1 MSRRRSISRRAPNE
15 RASEGTAPR
24 PGGGALSG
32 LGDAFRRLASST
44 SGPVFIVLIVVFVAC
59 VIAVSIDS
67 DSSTSE
73 FLSVDNIRDM
83 LVRSV
88 ALGIVAAGQTLVI
101 LGASLDLSVGWVV
114 GLGSILAAETMN
126 GQDSRII
133 LGILVV
139 LLFGAGVGLVNGLVI
154 TKLRVNAFIATLG
167 MALILRGYVEA
178 NYAGP
183 VTGVPE
189 GFQKLGFE
197 SWGPIPISV
206 VLLLAVVAGAWF
218 LLRYSRFG
226 NRLYAVGGD
235 EDVAKLSGVRT
246 HRVIIM
252 AHVLCALAAAITG
265 LFIASR
271 LGAGSPTIA
280 IEGGYDLESIAA
292 VVLGGTY
299 LLGGRGGVL
308 GTLAGVFILALLDS
322 TFNQL
327 EVDAFLKDV
336 ARGVIIIAAVAAY
349 SVRWT
354 RRRREEAQAATGQTP
369 GPEPARGGRRHE
381 HRRRHPAPE
390 PPAGVGRAPG
400 VARAPA
406 VAALRAIPVVWI
418 LLIVVFVW
426 ISFEDQNFLTPEGF
440 LAYLKTSA
448 PLAILAIGAY
458 FVLASG
464 EFDLSVGSLVTVIA
478 VVAAKQIDGDPANT
492 VPTIVLLFGDRR
504 CGGPLQRLR
513 HHDPPRPVVHRHPR
527 NAPHPERGGVPL
539 DRRCAPSATS
549 PTTSARSAARGSRA
563 SPSSRR
569 SRTPRSS

>member
-1 MSRRRSISRRAPNE
+1 VSA
-15 RASEGTAPR
+15 ASEGTAPR
-24 PGGGALSG
+24 PAGGALG
-32 LGDAFRRLASST
+32 GVGRAFRRLASST
-44 SGPVFIVLIVVFVAC
+44 SGPVFIVLIVVFIAC

-139 LLFGAGVGLVNGLVI
+139 LLFGAGVGLINGLVI

-189 GFQKLGFE
+189 SFQDLGFE

-206 VLLLAVVAGAWF
+206 VLLVAVVAGAWL

-246 HRVIIM
+246 HRVIIA

-369 GPEPARGGRRHE
+369 GPEPA
-381 HRRRHPAPE
+381 
-390 PPAGVGRAPG
+390 PAGG
-400 VARAPA
+400 
-406 VAALRAIPVVWI
+406 
-418 LLIVVFVW
+418 
-426 ISFEDQNFLTPEGF
+426 T
-440 LAYLKTSA
+440 
-448 PLAILAIGAY
+448 
-458 FVLASG
+458 AS
-464 EFDLSVGSLVTVIA
+464 
-478 VVAAKQIDGDPANT
+478 
-492 VPTIVLLFGDRR
+492 
-504 CGGPLQRLR
+504 
-513 HHDPPRPVVHRHPR
+513 
-527 NAPHPERGGVPL
+527 
-539 DRRCAPSATS
+539 
-549 PTTSARSAARGSRA
+549 
-563 SPSSRR
+563 
-569 SRTPRSS
+569 